1 MMKDE
6 KEVSFFKKL
15 IMSIKDFE
23 KYPELASKSWAKVL
37 SYLAKLLAIFVIV
50 ASFASV
56 YKLSKQVQSG
66 LEYVK
71 DVLPDFT
78 FSNNELVIGQEEAI
92 AYENKDKLLDTII
105 IDTKEINDETLSLY
119 KEKLQKASNGVVL
132 LKDKALVKT
141 GVTNGIVEYTYSSIS
156 ETYQINEFNKQ
167 QVLEYFS
174 GTSLVLMYIGIFIM
188 MSIYMFV
195 LYFIS
200 IWLDIV
206 LLGALGF
213 FTALILRLHLRFS
226 AMCKIAIHSLTLPIL
241 LNALV
246 VLIET
251 FTNFKVEYFQIMYI
265 GIAYIYIIT
274 AILMIKSDVIK
285 NQKELAKIIEEQE
298 KVRQE
303 LERQKEEEE
312 TKKEE
317 QKREKDKEEQRKKEK
332 KEQEDEDKN
341 VGNEPQ
347 GENA

>member
-1 MMKDE
+1 MKDE
-6 KEVSFFKKL
+6 KEISFLKKL

-37 SYLAKLLAIFVIV
+37 SYLVKLLAIFVIV

-66 LEYVK
+66 LKYVR
-71 DVLPDFT
+71 DELPDFT
-78 FSNNELVIGQEEAI
+78 FSNNELVIEQEEAI
-92 AYENKDKLLDTII
+92 VYENKDKLLDTII
-105 IDTKEINDETLSLY
+105 IDTKEVNDEALSLY
-119 KEKLQKASNGVVL
+119 KEKLQKASNGVIL
-132 LKDKALVKT
+132 LKDKTLVKT
-141 GVTNGIVEYTYSSIS
+141 GVTNGIVEYAYSSIS

-188 MSIYMFV
+188 MLIYMFV
-195 LYFIS
+195 LYFMS

-251 FTNFKVEYFQIMYI
+251 FTNFRVEYFQIMYI

-274 AILMIKSDVIK
+274 AILMIKSDIMK

-303 LERQKEEEE
+303 LEKQKEEES
-312 TKKEE
+312 KKEE
-317 QKREKDKEEQRKKEK
+317 QKREKEKEEQRKKEK

-341 VGNEPQ
+341 VGDEPQ

>member
-188 MSIYMFV
+188 MSIYMFL

>member
-23 KYPELASKSWAKVL
+23 KYPELASKSWSKVL
-37 SYLAKLLAIFVIV
+37 SYLVKLLAIFVIV

-105 IDTKEINDETLSLY
+105 IDTKEVNDETLSLY

-132 LKDKALVKT
+132 LKNEALVKT

>member
-105 IDTKEINDETLSLY
+105 IDTKEVNDETLSLY

-132 LKDKALVKT
+132 LKNKALVKT

>member
-23 KYPELASKSWAKVL
+23 KYPELASKSWTKVL
-37 SYLAKLLAIFVIV
+37 SYLVKLLAIFVII

-71 DVLPDFT
+71 DELPDFT

-92 AYENKDKLLDTII
+92 VYENKDKLLDTII
-105 IDTKEINDETLSLY
+105 IDTNEVNDETLSLY
-119 KEKLQKASNGVVL
+119 KEKLQKASNGVIL
-132 LKDKALVKT
+132 LKDIALVKT
-141 GVTNGIVEYTYSSIS
+141 EVTNGIVEYDYSSIS
-156 ETYQINEFNKQ
+156 ETYQINEFNKE

-188 MSIYMFV
+188 MSIYMFI

-226 AMCKIAIHSLTLPIL
+226 AMCKIAVHSLTLPIL

-251 FTNFKVEYFQIMYI
+251 FTNFKIEYFQVMYI

-274 AILMIKSDVIK
+274 AILMIKSDIVK
-285 NQKELAKIIEEQE
+285 NQKELSKIIEEQA
-298 KVRQE
+298 KVREE
-303 LERQKEEEE
+303 LEKQKEEEE
-312 TKKEE
+312 SKKEE
-317 QKREKDKEEQRKKEK
+317 QRREKEKEEQRKKEK
-332 KEQEDEDKN
+332 KEKEDEDKN
-341 VGNEPQ
+341 VGDEPQ

>member
-37 SYLAKLLAIFVIV
+37 SYLVKLLTIFVIV

-78 FSNNELVIGQEEAI
+78 FSNNELVMQQEEAI

-105 IDTKEINDETLSLY
+105 IDTKEVNEETLSLY

-132 LKDKALVKT
+132 LKNKALVKT

-251 FTNFKVEYFQIMYI
+251 FTNFRVEYFQIMYI

-303 LERQKEEEE
+303 LEKQKEEEE

-317 QKREKDKEEQRKKEK
+317 QKREKEKEEQRKKEK

>member
-1 MMKDE
+1 
-6 KEVSFFKKL
+6 
-15 IMSIKDFE
+15 
-23 KYPELASKSWAKVL
+23 
-37 SYLAKLLAIFVIV
+37 
-50 ASFASV
+50 
-56 YKLSKQVQSG
+56 
-66 LEYVK
+66 
-71 DVLPDFT
+71 
-78 FSNNELVIGQEEAI
+78 
-92 AYENKDKLLDTII
+92 
-105 IDTKEINDETLSLY
+105 
-119 KEKLQKASNGVVL
+119 
-132 LKDKALVKT
+132 
-141 GVTNGIVEYTYSSIS
+141 
-156 ETYQINEFNKQ
+156 
-167 QVLEYFS
+167 
-174 GTSLVLMYIGIFIM
+174 
-188 MSIYMFV
+188 MFV

-206 LLGALGF
+206 LLGALGY

-285 NQKELAKIIEEQE
+285 NHKELAKIIEEQE

>member
-1 MMKDE
+1 MKDE
-6 KEVSFFKKL
+6 KEISFFKKL

-37 SYLAKLLAIFVIV
+37 SYLVKLLAIFVIV

-66 LEYVK
+66 LKYVR
-71 DVLPDFT
+71 DELPDFT
-78 FSNNELVIGQEEAI
+78 FSNNELVIEQEEAI
-92 AYENKDKLLDTII
+92 VYENKDKLLDTII
-105 IDTKEINDETLSLY
+105 IDTKEVNDEALSLY
-119 KEKLQKASNGVVL
+119 KEKLQKASNGVIL
-132 LKDKALVKT
+132 LKDKTLVKT
-141 GVTNGIVEYTYSSIS
+141 GVTNGIVEYAYSSIS
-156 ETYQINEFNKQ
+156 KTYQINEFNKQ

-188 MSIYMFV
+188 MLIYMFV
-195 LYFIS
+195 LYFMS

-251 FTNFKVEYFQIMYI
+251 FTNFRVEYFQIMYI

-274 AILMIKSDVIK
+274 AILMIKSDIMK

-303 LERQKEEEE
+303 LEKQKEES
-312 TKKEE
+312 KKEE
-317 QKREKDKEEQRKKEK
+317 QKREKEKEEQRKKEK

-341 VGNEPQ
+341 VGDEPQ

>member
-1 MMKDE
+1 MKDE

-23 KYPELASKSWAKVL
+23 KYPELASKSWTKVL
-37 SYLAKLLAIFVIV
+37 PYLVKLLTIFVIV

-56 YKLSKQVQSG
+56 YKLSKQMQSG
-66 LEYVK
+66 LEYIK
-71 DVLPDFT
+71 NELPNFT
-78 FSNNELVIGQEEAI
+78 FLNNELVIKQEEAI
-92 AYENKDKLLDTII
+92 SYENKDKLLDTII
-105 IDTKEINDETLSLY
+105 MDTKDVNEDTLSLY
-119 KEKLQKASNGVVL
+119 KEKLQKASNGAIL
-132 LKDKALVKT
+132 LKDKVLVKT
-141 GVTNGIVEYTYSSIS
+141 KLTNGIVEYTYSSIADK
-156 ETYQINEFNKQ
+156 YQLNEFNKQ

-174 GTSLVLMYIGIFIM
+174 GTNLVLIYISIFIM
-188 MSIYMFV
+188 MSIYMFI
-195 LYFIS
+195 LYFMS

-226 AMCKIAIHSLTLPIL
+226 AMCKIAVHSLTLPIL
-241 LNALV
+241 LNAIV

-251 FTNFKVEYFQIMYI
+251 FTKFRIEYFQIMYI
-265 GIAYIYIIT
+265 GISYIYIIT

-285 NQKELAKIIEEQE
+285 NQKELAKIMEEQL

-303 LERQKEEEE
+303 LEKQKEEEE

-317 QKREKDKEEQRKKEK
+317 QKREKEKEEQRKKEK
-332 KEQEDEDKN
+332 KEKEDKDKN

>member
-132 LKDKALVKT
+132 LKNKALVKT

-303 LERQKEEEE
+303 IERQKEEEE

-317 QKREKDKEEQRKKEK
+317 QKREKEKEEQRKKEK

>member
-37 SYLAKLLAIFVIV
+37 PYLAKLLAIFVIV

-56 YKLSKQVQSG
+56 YNLSKQVQGG

-71 DVLPDFT
+71 NELPDFA
-78 FSNNELVIGQEEAI
+78 FSNNVLVMQQEETI
-92 AYENKDKLLDTII
+92 AYENKDKLLDIII
-105 IDTKEINDETLSLY
+105 IDTKEVNDESLSLY

-174 GTSLVLMYIGIFIM
+174 GSSLVLIYISIFIM
-188 MSIYMFV
+188 MLIYMFV
-195 LYFIS
+195 LYFMS
-200 IWLDIV
+200 IWLDII

-241 LNALV
+241 LNAV
-246 VLIET
+246 VILIET

-303 LERQKEEEE
+303 LEKQKEEEE

-317 QKREKDKEEQRKKEK
+317 QKREKEKEEQRKKEK
-332 KEQEDEDKN
+332 KEQEEKDKN

-347 GENA
+347 GDNA

>member
-1 MMKDE
+1 MMEDE

-23 KYPELASKSWAKVL
+23 KYPELASKRWTVVL
-37 SYLAKLLAIFVIV
+37 TYLAKLLAIFVII

-56 YKLSKQVQSG
+56 YSLAEQLQSG
-66 LEYVK
+66 LQYVK
-71 DVLPDFT
+71 EELPDFT
-78 FSNNELVIGQEEAI
+78 FTNNELKMEQEEAI
-92 AYENKDKLLDTII
+92 LYENVDKLFDTII
-105 IDTKEINDETLSLY
+105 IDTKEVNDETLSLY
-119 KEKLQKASNGVVL
+119 KEKVQKASNGIVL

-141 GVTNGIVEYTYSSIS
+141 NVTNGIVEYAYSSIS

-174 GTSLVLMYIGIFIM
+174 GTNLALIYIGIFAMI
-188 MSIYMFV
+188 SIYMFI

-200 IWLDIV
+200 IWLDII
-206 LLGALGF
+206 LLGTLGF
-213 FTALILRLHLRFS
+213 FTALILRLRLRFS
-226 AMCKIAIHSLTLPIL
+226 AMCKIAVHSLTLPIL
-241 LNALV
+241 LNAV
-246 VLIET
+246 VILIET
-251 FTNFKVEYFQIMYI
+251 FTSFKIQYFDIMYI

-285 NQKELAKIIEEQE
+285 NQKELVKIIEEQE

-303 LERQKEEEE
+303 LEKQKEEEE

-317 QKREKDKEEQRKKEK
+317 QKREKEKEEQRKKEK
-332 KEQEDEDKN
+332 KKQEDENKN
-341 VGNEPQ
+341 VGDEPQ

>member
-285 NQKELAKIIEEQE
+285 NQKELVKIIEEQE

>member
-6 KEVSFFKKL
+6 KEISFFKKL
-15 IMSIKDFE
+15 IISIKDFE
-23 KYPELASKSWAKVL
+23 RYPELASKSWTKVL
-37 SYLAKLLAIFVIV
+37 PYLVKLLTIFVIV

-56 YKLSKQVQSG
+56 YALAEQVQSG

-71 DVLPDFT
+71 EELPNFT
-78 FSNNELVIGQEEAI
+78 FSNNELKMEQEEPI
-92 AYENKDKLLDTII
+92 LYENMDKLFDTII
-105 IDTKEINDETLSLY
+105 IDTREINDETLSLY
-119 KEKLQKASNGVVL
+119 KEKMQKASNGITL

-141 GVTNGIVEYTYSSIS
+141 NVTNGIVEYTYSSIS
-156 ETYQINEFNKQ
+156 EEYQINEFNKQ

-174 GTSLVLMYIGIFIM
+174 ATNLALMYIGIFIM
-188 MSIYMFV
+188 VSIYMFI

-200 IWLDIV
+200 IWLDII

-213 FTALILRLHLRFS
+213 FTALILRLRLRFS

-241 LNALV
+241 LNAV
-246 VLIET
+246 VILIET
-251 FTNFKVEYFQIMYI
+251 FTNFRIEYFDIMYI

-285 NQKELAKIIEEQE
+285 NQKELAKIIDEQE

-303 LERQKEEEE
+303 LEKQKEEEE

-317 QKREKDKEEQRKKEK
+317 QEREKEKEEQRKKEK
-332 KEQEDEDKN
+332 KEKDNEDKN
-341 VGNEPQ
+341 VGDEPQ

>member
-105 IDTKEINDETLSLY
+105 IDTKEVNDETLSLY

>member
-105 IDTKEINDETLSLY
+105 IDTKEVNDETLSLY

-200 IWLDIV
+200 ICLDIV

>member
-1 MMKDE
+1 MMNDE
-6 KEVSFFKKL
+6 KEVSFLKKL

-23 KYPELASKSWAKVL
+23 KYPELASKSWTKVL
-37 SYLAKLLAIFVIV
+37 SYFVKILTIFVIV
-50 ASFASV
+50 ASFVSV
-56 YKLSKQVQSG
+56 YELSKQVQDG

-71 DVLPDFT
+71 NELPDFT
-78 FSNNELVIGQEEAI
+78 FSNNELVMKQEGTI
-92 AYENKDKLLDTII
+92 LYENKDKLLDTII
-105 IDTKEINDETLSLY
+105 IDTKDVNDETLNLY
-119 KEKLQKASNGVVL
+119 KEKLQKASNAIVL
-132 LKDKALVKT
+132 LKDKALIKT

-156 ETYQINEFNKQ
+156 EEYQINEFNKQ
-167 QVLEYFS
+167 QILEHFS
-174 GTSLVLMYIGIFIM
+174 GTSLILMYLGIFIM
-188 MSIYMFV
+188 MSMYMFV

-246 VLIET
+246 ALIET
-251 FTNFKVEYFQIMYI
+251 FTNFRVEYFQIMYI

-274 AILMIKSDVIK
+274 AILMIKSDIMK

-303 LERQKEEEE
+303 LEKQKEEEE

-317 QKREKDKEEQRKKEK
+317 QEREKEKEEQRKKEK
-332 KEQEDEDKN
+332 KKQEDEDKN

>member
-132 LKDKALVKT
+132 LKNKALVKT